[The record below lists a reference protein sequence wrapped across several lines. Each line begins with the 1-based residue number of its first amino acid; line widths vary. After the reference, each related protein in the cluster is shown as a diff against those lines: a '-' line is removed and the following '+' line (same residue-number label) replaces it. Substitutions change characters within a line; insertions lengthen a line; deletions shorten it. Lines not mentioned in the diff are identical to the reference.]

1 MEMGDTPKSLLDAL
15 GAKIQLLMARCDALQ
30 KDKSQLRQRVD
41 ECEQTISVL
50 KAQQETLQIKY
61 QRLKMAKALSG
72 SDEEIKASKVR
83 LNKLVREIDK
93 CISLLNE

>member
-1 MEMGDTPKSLLDAL
+1 MVDSPKNLLDAL
-15 GAKIQLLMARCDALQ
+15 GAKIRLLIVRCDTLQ
-30 KDKSQLRQRVD
+30 EEKSRLEHRLD
-41 ECEQTISVL
+41 ECEQTISFL
-50 KAQQETLQIKY
+50 KTQQEMLQIKY

-72 SDEEIKASKVR
+72 DEDEVKASKAR

>member
-1 MEMGDTPKSLLDAL
+1 MEMGETPKSLLDAL
-15 GAKIQLLMARCDALQ
+15 GAKIQLLMARCDAL
-30 KDKSQLRQRVD
+30 KKEKCRLEQRVE

-72 SDEEIKASKVR
+72 DDEDVKASKAR
-83 LNKLVREIDK
+83 FNKLVREIDK